1 MFFIPLLRHY
11 FDITSILFIAFFFF
25 FSFSTPLLSFEYS
38 SGTISS
44 LSSRVE
50 HHYPVCLAPFL
61 LLFVLMFA
69 FCVEGF
75 SCDLHLSIYSRKVA
89 SKVNGG
95 GLTTGDVV

>member
-11 FDITSILFIAFFFF
+11 FDFSSILFLAFF
-25 FSFSTPLLSFEYS
+25 FSTPLLSFEYS
-38 SGTISS
+38 SGAASS
-44 LSSRVE
+44 LSSRVQ

-75 SCDLHLSIYSRKVA
+75 SCDLHLSLYSRKVA
-89 SKVNGG
+89 SKVSGG